1 MHTIPPSLNLEKKL
15 IILDRDG
22 VINYDSDD
30 YIKTPDEWIPIP
42 GSLKAIAQIKQAGFR
57 VAIASNQS
65 GIGRGYYTEETL
77 AAIHQK
83 MQNALMQLGSQIDFI
98 QYCPHLPSKHCL
110 CRKPQPGLLLNIAE
124 YFQCEITGVPFIG
137 DSLSD
142 MEAAIAVRAFPIFIG
157 ENESSSFPSFSH
169 LMNAIEQILAW
180 RS

>member
-1 MHTIPPSLNLEKKL
+1 MQTIPHWLNLEKKL

-42 GSLKAIAQIKQAGFR
+42 GSLEAIAQIKHAGFR

-77 AAIHQK
+77 TAIHQK
-83 MQNALMQLGSQIDFI
+83 MQNALMQLGCQIDFI
-98 QYCPHLPSKHCL
+98 QYCPHLPSAHCT
-110 CRKPQPGLLLNIAE
+110 CRKPQPGLLLKIAE
-124 YFQCEITGVPFIG
+124 YFQCDITGIPFIG
-137 DSLSD
+137 DSMTD
-142 MEAAIAVRAFPIFIG
+142 MEAAIAVNAFPIFIG
-157 ENESSSFPSFSH
+157 ECESSSFPHFSH
-169 LMNAIEQILAW
+169 LTNAIEKILAW